1 MTDPLRPHGG
11 FADLLGYRLETW
23 REDYAEVMLD
33 VEARH
38 MNRSGVLHGGV
49 VSSLLDTALGYAG
62 TFSDDPAVDRRA
74 FTLSLNTHFVGTA
87 SIGQTLTASARKTGG
102 GRKIYFCTGE
112 VRDQDGRLVG
122 QGEGV
127 FRYRGSS
134 GGASGTASGG

>member
-1 MTDPLRPHGG
+1 MNDPLRPQGG
-11 FADLLGYRLETW
+11 FADLLGYRLQSW
-23 REDYAEVMLD
+23 QQDYAEISLA

-49 VSSLLDTALGYAG
+49 VSALLDTALGYAG
-62 TFSDDPAVDRRA
+62 TFSDDPAVVRRA

-87 SIGQTLTASARKTGG
+87 AVGQTLTAIGRKTGG

-127 FRYRGSS
+127 FRYRGSGAGQA
-134 GGASGTASGG
+134 GG

>member
-1 MTDPLRPHGG
+1 MTDHLRPQGG
-11 FADLLGYRLETW
+11 FADLLGYGLASW
-23 REDYAEVMLD
+23 REDYAEVTLA
-33 VEARH
+33 VEDRH

-49 VSSLLDTALGYAG
+49 VCALLDTALGYAG
-62 TFSDDPAVDRRA
+62 TYSADPEVVRRA

-87 SIGQTLTASARKTGG
+87 AIGQTLTAIGRKTGG

-127 FRYRGSS
+127 FRYRGDS
-134 GGASGTASGG
+134 GG

>member
-1 MTDPLRPHGG
+1 MTDPLRPQGG

-87 SIGQTLTASARKTGG
+87 SIGQTLTAAARKTGG

-127 FRYRGSS
+127 FRYRGS
-134 GGASGTASGG
+134 GTGTSGTASGG